1 MAGRNGPFCP
11 QLWDALEEEEEE
23 LLVAPAVRTRGGREP
38 SQAREERRGEE
49 RRRIDR
55 HNGVAQASG
64 QVRSDDDNGDN
75 RGKQGG

>member
-1 MAGRNGPFCP
+1 MALSARSCGTR
-11 QLWDALEEEEEE
+11 WRRRRRRSR
-23 LLVAPAVRTRGGREP
+23 LLVAPAVRTKGGREP
-38 SQAREERRGEE
+38 SQAREEKRGEE
-49 RRRIDR
+49 RSRIDR